1 MCEILFDTVSH
12 PDIWKRSIFILVSQV
27 FVCLGNSYLRKA
39 YLGAKYVHCITSET
53 SSLTQ
58 LYLLYFT
65 IGCLLDL

>member
-39 YLGAKYVHCITSET
+39 YLGAKYVHCITSFKDNAFIT
-53 SSLTQ
+53 SLFDRYTEA
-58 LYLLYFT
+58 
-65 IGCLLDL
+65 